1 VGGGE
6 LGGAR
11 AALMSEFRQLRGG
24 GGATL
29 EGVLFDFDRCY
40 VAVTA
45 RDRRFDGQ
53 FITAVRT
60 TGIYCRPSC
69 PATTP
74 KRVNVEFL
82 ATAAAAQLRGYRACR
97 RCRPDAV
104 PGSPDWNAGADLA
117 ARAMR
122 LITDGVIE
130 RDGVPGLAAR
140 LGYST
145 RQLGRALTAELGA
158 GPVALARAHRAQ
170 SARTLIETTTLGMA
184 DVAFA
189 AGFASVRQF
198 NDTIRAVYA
207 VSPTTLRTEAARRSG
222 RPEPTPGTIALRL
235 PLRPPYDAAGLFGFL
250 ASRAV
255 AGVEVADGH
264 GYARTLRLPHGPA
277 VLSLAPGTGPGGA
290 VDHLAAR
297 LRLTDV
303 RDLAS
308 AVSRL
313 RRLADLDADP
323 AAVDAQLAADPAL
336 AASVARVPG
345 IRLPGT
351 VEPTEIVLRAL
362 LGQQVT
368 VAAARTAAA
377 RLTEHLGEPLP
388 VGPGGGVAG
397 DCPAAG
403 LTRLFP
409 TPAVIAERGAEVL
422 RGPARRTAAILGVAA
437 AMADDSLRVHPG
449 RDPEQLRAELTA
461 LPGVGPWTAGYIL
474 MRVLGATDELLVSDV
489 ALTKGAATL
498 GLADAGRPGQDELS
512 RRGRRWRP
520 WRSYAGMHLW
530 RAAALAPATPL
541 DTGAGLDTG
550 TGARPG
556 PAPVRAG
563 SPVRAADPGL
573 DGRRSA

>member
-1 VGGGE
+1 
-6 LGGAR
+6 
-11 AALMSEFRQLRGG
+11 MSDFRQPRAGG
-24 GGATL
+24 VGTL
-29 EGVLFDFDRCY
+29 KGVLLDFDRCY
-40 VAVTA
+40 AAVTA

-74 KRVNVEFL
+74 KRVNVEFV

-130 RDGVPGLAAR
+130 REGVPGLAAR

-145 RQLGRALTAELGA
+145 RQLSRALTAELGA

-170 SARTLIETTTLGMA
+170 SARALIETTALGMA

-207 VSPTTLRTEAARRSG
+207 VSPTTLRGEAARRSG
-222 RPEPTPGTIALRL
+222 RTEPTPGTIALRL

-255 AGVEVADGH
+255 AGVEVADEH

-277 VLSLAPGTGPGGA
+277 VLSLAPGTGSGGT

-303 RDLAS
+303 RDLAT

-336 AASVARVPG
+336 AASVALVPG

-351 VEPTEIVLRAL
+351 VEPAEIVLRAL

-377 RLTEHLGEPLP
+377 RLTEQLGEPLP
-388 VGPGGGVAG
+388 GGSVDGSVDGSVGGSVGG
-397 DCPAAG
+397 DCPARG

-409 TPAVIAERGAEVL
+409 TPAAIAEHGAAVL
-422 RGPARRTAAILGVAA
+422 RGPARRTGAILEVAA

-449 RDPEQLRAELTA
+449 RDPEQLRADLLA

-489 ALTKGAATL
+489 ALAKGAAAL
-498 GLADAGRPGQDELS
+498 GLPAGDRTGPGGLS
-512 RRGRRWRP
+512 RHGRRWRP

-530 RAAALAPATPL
+530 RTAASRAAHSPANLAPVSGSDPTLVPARAAAP
-541 DTGAGLDTG
+541 
-550 TGARPG
+550 R
-556 PAPVRAG
+556 
-563 SPVRAADPGL
+563 L

>member
-1 VGGGE
+1 
-6 LGGAR
+6 
-11 AALMSEFRQLRGG
+11 
-24 GGATL
+24 
-29 EGVLFDFDRCY
+29 VLFDFDRCY
-40 VAVTA
+40 AAVAA

-69 PATTP
+69 PATAP
-74 KRVNVEFL
+74 KRLNVEFL

-104 PGSPDWNAGADLA
+104 PGSPGWNAGADLA

-170 SARTLIETTTLGMA
+170 SARTLIETTALSMA

-207 VSPTTLRTEAARRSG
+207 VSPTTLRGEAARRAG

-250 ASRAV
+250 ASRAI
-255 AGVEVADGH
+255 AGVEVADEH

-277 VLSLAPGTGPGGA
+277 VLSLAPGTRPGGA
-290 VDHLAAR
+290 VEHLAAR

-303 RDLAS
+303 RDLAA
-308 AVSRL
+308 AVARL

-336 AASVARVPG
+336 AAPVARVPG

-388 VGPGGGVAG
+388 GGSADGWG
-397 DCPAAG
+397 DGSGEG

-449 RDPEQLRAELTA
+449 RDPEELRAELTA

-489 ALTKGAATL
+489 ALAKGAIAL
-498 GLADAGRPGQDELS
+498 GVAVAGRAGQAELGEH
-512 RRGRRWRP
+512 GRRWRP

-530 RAAALAPATPL
+530 RASASTATNTDMSTATNTAAPEPRTHL
-541 DTGAGLDTG
+541 GRSG
-550 TGARPG
+550 
-556 PAPVRAG
+556 PVRAG
-563 SPVRAADPGL
+563 SAVRAADPRL